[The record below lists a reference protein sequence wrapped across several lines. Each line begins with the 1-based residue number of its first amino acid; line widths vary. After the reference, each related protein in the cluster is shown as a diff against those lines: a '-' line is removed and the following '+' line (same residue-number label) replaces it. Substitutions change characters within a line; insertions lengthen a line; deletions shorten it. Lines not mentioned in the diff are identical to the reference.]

1 MLPDRRSQK
10 TLAVFIGWLLPLF
23 WCMGMVPPINGELSG
38 RSYEFVDLEVIS
50 DESKSQWEVISE
62 EKEQH
67 EEVQVKETQ
76 EEEEQ
81 KEKQNRLI
89 TVQPGDT
96 LSSIALR
103 NKTTVQELI
112 RLNGITQPDK
122 IYAGQKLFVPV
133 RDTSIYG
140 RNLASLSRG
149 RVPVT
154 EEELELLARVIHGEA
169 RGEDFIGQVAV
180 GAVVLNRVQ
189 SSGFPNTIREVIY
202 QKNAFTAVHDRQIN
216 LEPNETAYQAALAAI
231 MGEDPT
237 GGAVYYYNPKIATDR
252 WIKTRPVIKT
262 IGNHTFSI

>member
-1 MLPDRRSQK
+1 
-10 TLAVFIGWLLPLF
+10 
-23 WCMGMVPPINGELSG
+23 MGMVHPINGEFSG
-38 RSYEFVDLEVIS
+38 RSYEFVDLEVFS
-50 DESKSQWEVISE
+50 EEPKSQREVISE

-67 EEVQVKETQ
+67 EGVQEKETQQDEVQVKEAQQ
-76 EEEEQ
+76 EEAQ
-81 KEKQNRLI
+81 KEESSPLLQNRLI
-89 TVQPGDT
+89 TVEPGDT
-96 LSSIALR
+96 LSSLAQR
-103 NKTTVQELI
+103 YKTTVVELM

-122 IYAGQKLFVPV
+122 IISGQKIFVPV
-133 RDTSIYG
+133 MESSIYG
-140 RNLASLSRG
+140 QSSSLSRG

-202 QKNAFTAVHDRQIN
+202 QRNAFTAVNDKQIN
-216 LEPNETAYQAALAAI
+216 LVPNETAYRAALAAI

-237 GGAVYYYNPKIATDR
+237 GGAIYYYNPKIATDR